1 MAEAGTAQIFRKCTE
16 ESSCRWSWVGWLK
29 IYHREWIRLSATM
42 KQSIHWMSS
51 PYKSGHTHLLRELD
65 IKRSNFLQGN
75 ATGWLSGQS
84 WKLLRCTNVSNVQM
98 FLKESCKHSIAAS
111 CATSTVPRALRLAL
125 ARIKFDHR
133 HNKKTKELL
142 QVLK

>member
-1 MAEAGTAQIFRKCTE
+1 MHRRVKLPLIMGWMAKNIPSRMNPFVSNNETKYSLNVFSEQITTHTFVAR
-16 ESSCRWSWVGWLK
+16 
-29 IYHREWIRLSATM
+29 I
-42 KQSIHWMSS
+42 
-51 PYKSGHTHLLRELD
+51 GHKAVKLFTPR
-65 IKRSNFLQGN
+65 N
-75 ATGWLSGQS
+75 ATGWWSGQS
-84 WKLLRCTNVSNVQM
+84 WKPQRCTNVSNVQM